1 MTFSDP
7 MKSLTIQEPVQEIDN
22 LEDIDCQN
30 IKKLLWVL
38 TSLNHN
44 LRQQVIKTIHENK
57 RLTIKNLNS

>member
-7 MKSLTIQEPVQEIDN
+7 MKSLAIQEPVQEIDN
-22 LEDIDCQN
+22 LEDIDYQN
-30 IKKLLWVL
+30 IKKAALVL

-57 RLTIKNLNS
+57 RLAIKNLNS